1 MNTDMSITA
10 DAVLQDQAVNRLRS
24 GTAGTSRQLPEAK
37 QKEIKKVSRDFEA
50 LYLNM
55 MLKSMRQTVA
65 EDKVTGGGKAE
76 ETYRFLLDQE
86 YTNAAAKRGG
96 VGIANMIEKEL
107 LKRYQVAGPEH
118 GTRSLVGDGGDAD
131 GKQR

>member
-1 MNTDMSITA
+1 MNTEISIPA
-10 DAVLQDQAVNRLRS
+10 DAAVQDQAVERLRLGTTS
-24 GTAGTSRQLPEAK
+24 GK
-37 QKEIKKVSRDFEA
+37 QPKLKEIKKVAQDFEA
-50 LYLNM
+50 MYLSL

-96 VGIANMIEKEL
+96 VGIAKMIEKEL
-107 LKRYQVAGPEH
+107 LQRYQVPGSKQVVQQPAE
-118 GTRSLVGDGGDAD
+118 DGGE
-131 GKQR
+131 K

>member
-1 MNTDMSITA
+1 MMIDTTISP
-10 DAVLQDQAVNRLRS
+10 DAAVQEQAVDRLRR
-24 GTAGTSRQLPEAK
+24 GAAGGAGQPSAAK
-37 QKEIKKVSRDFEA
+37 EKEIKKVARDFEA

-55 MLKSMRQTVA
+55 MLKSMRQTVS

-96 VGIANMIEKEL
+96 VGIAKMIEKEL
-107 LKRYQVAGPEH
+107 LKRYQVTGGQRTRQTAAGQEE
-118 GTRSLVGDGGDAD
+118 
-131 GKQR
+131 

>member
-1 MNTDMSITA
+1 MSSDISIPTDT
-10 DAVLQDQAVNRLRS
+10 VVQDQAVERLRRKAADA
-24 GTAGTSRQLPEAK
+24 TQQLSEAK
-37 QKEIKKVSRDFEA
+37 RKEIKKVSRDFES

-86 YTNAAAKRGG
+86 YANAAAKRGG
-96 VGIANMIEKEL
+96 VGIAKVVEKEL
-107 LKRYQVAGPEH
+107 LKRYQVTGAS
-118 GTRSLVGDGGDAD
+118 TRAPQPSTDTEE
-131 GKQR
+131 

>member
-1 MNTDMSITA
+1 MNTDISITPDSA
-10 DAVLQDQAVNRLRS
+10 LQDQAVERLKRGVTGS
-24 GTAGTSRQLPEAK
+24 GKQVSEAK
-37 QKEIKKVSRDFEA
+37 QKEIKKVARDFEA

-55 MLKSMRQTVA
+55 MLKSMRQTVT

-96 VGIANMIEKEL
+96 VGIAKMIEKEL
-107 LKRYQVAGPEH
+107 HKRYQIPST
-118 GTRSLVGDGGDAD
+118 TRSAQQSVVEGGE
-131 GKQR
+131 